1 MADARQAAAG
11 REAAGPAGADGSPAA
26 VRSPRRTVVGTVVS
40 ARMTKTIVVQTEHL
54 VPHARYGKYQRRSTT
69 YKAHDEQGQ
78 AQLGD
83 QVEIAFA
90 RRLSKTKHWR
100 LVSVLRK
107 GKAEA
112 VRGDEDRERVATRPV
127 QRPAAPVVPGTGAAA
142 GGSSGSSGSS
152 GSRGAAS
159 APEVSA

>member
-1 MADARQAAAG
+1 MADAAHAHAG
-11 REAAGPAGADGSPAA
+11 RAAEGGAA
-26 VRSPRRTVVGTVVS
+26 RSPRRTVVGTVIS
-40 ARMTKTIVVQTEHL
+40 ARMAKTIVVETEHL
-54 VPHARYGKYQRRSTT
+54 RPHARYGKYQRRSTT

-127 QRPAAPVVPGTGAAA
+127 QRPAAPVASAAPGGAAPGA
-142 GGSSGSSGSS
+142 SGAKG
-152 GSRGAAS
+152 AS
-159 APEVSA
+159 A

>member
-1 MADARQAAAG
+1 MAKAGQAAAG
-11 REAAGPAGADGSPAA
+11 GAAGESTAA
-26 VRSPRRTVVGTVVS
+26 ARSPRRTVVGTVIS

-54 VPHARYGKYQRRSTT
+54 VPHARYGKYQRRATT

-127 QRPAAPVVPGTGAAA
+127 QRPPAPAPAAASGGGAAPGATGAK
-142 GGSSGSSGSS
+142 G
-152 GSRGAAS
+152 
-159 APEVSA
+159 VSA